1 MSTISTVE
9 FNVAQ
14 FMNYDVTQK
23 EYVNGDLVTG
33 NLYTVPGVMDPDPD
47 KPNEL
52 RKLSMGELVMVVC
65 LARAAEKEAAVI
77 DLMTEMSD
85 TTDLLNALTDIE
97 TQLLAGTRV
106 TSINGKWTYK
116 GTTYTTAVDLLAALG
131 MLTINQSRSTLV
143 TFMEQLEEESVF
155 DLEGSYS
162 WYDTNYTA
170 YQFLEHLNALNDYYR
185 GDLKST
191 RPVEITGRTGSFLHH
206 FGIVVEDAYEDAKRL
221 IDLDMSTL
229 SDSEIEFIR
238 DNLRLDYGIDED
250 VSSQY
255 DLNTMGYVVENMFYN
270 AVVKDWLEWRLEN
283 TPYLLG
289 EPSTDELITQIE
301 SKMDSLNSFS
311 QQKMI
316 ELQSETNKRDQA
328 YDMITNIL
336 KSLNTV
342 QVGIVNNI

>member
-9 FNVAQ
+9 LNLGTYSIY
-14 FMNYDVTQK
+14 NKETQAF
-23 EYVNGDLVTG
+23 EDATVTG
-33 NLYTVPGVMDPDPD
+33 NVYTVAGVTDATGA
-47 KPNEL
+47 L

-65 LARAAEKEAAVI
+65 LARATEKEAAII
-77 DLMTEMSD
+77 DLMKEMSD

-97 TQLLAGTRV
+97 KQLLAGKSV
-106 TSINGKWTYK
+106 TSITGSWSYK

-131 MLTINQSRSTLV
+131 MLTVNQSRSTLV
-143 TFMEQLEEESVF
+143 TFMEQLENGSVF
-155 DLEGSYS
+155 DLTGSYS
-162 WYDTNYTA
+162 WYGTNYTA
-170 YQFLEHLNALNDYYR
+170 YQFLEYLNALNQTYDGR
-185 GDLKST
+185 LKST
-191 RPVEITGRTGSFLHH
+191 RPVEVTGQTSILYFWNDDVG
-206 FGIVVEDAYEDAKRL
+206 DAYEDAKKL

-229 SDSEIEFIR
+229 SDSEIEAYRSELNYKYTIPV
-238 DNLRLDYGIDED
+238 D

-255 DLNTMGYVVENMFYN
+255 NLDTMGYVVENMFYN
-270 AVVKDWLEWRLEN
+270 ASVKAWLEWRLRN

-289 EPSTDELITQIE
+289 EPTTDQLITQIE

-342 QVGIVNNI
+342 QVGIVNNM

>member
-14 FMNYDVTQK
+14 FMNYDRVQK
-23 EYVNGDLVTG
+23 AYVFGDLVTG
-33 NLYTVPGVMDPDPD
+33 NLYTVPGVMDLDPD

-85 TTDLLNALTDIE
+85 TTDILNSLTDIE
-97 TQLLAGTRV
+97 TKLLAGTTLGSIEDTYSYQGHDYSAKEFLAIVVGGATPVV
-106 TSINGKWTYK
+106 TQFSTDLTALRNQIANNHIVDVEGTYEYGGITYSEAYDYLYAMGISTLNPLDAINF
-116 GTTYTTAVDLLAALG
+116 
-131 MLTINQSRSTLV
+131 RSTCHFADDLADGHELSVSELQQLTLYAGIILDSGATKEDLV
-143 TFMEQLEEESVF
+143 QVIDDKYRT
-155 DLEGSYS
+155 DI
-162 WYDTNYTA
+162 
-170 YQFLEHLNALNDYYR
+170 LNDIQNKIS
-185 GDLKST
+185 LQEQS
-191 RPVEITGRTGSFLHH
+191 
-206 FGIVVEDAYEDAKRL
+206 
-221 IDLDMSTL
+221 
-229 SDSEIEFIR
+229 
-238 DNLRLDYGIDED
+238 
-250 VSSQY
+250 
-255 DLNTMGYVVENMFYN
+255 GYVSN
-270 AVVKDWLEWRLEN
+270 
-283 TPYLLG
+283 PSSYL
-289 EPSTDELITQIE
+289 PSDKDELITQIE